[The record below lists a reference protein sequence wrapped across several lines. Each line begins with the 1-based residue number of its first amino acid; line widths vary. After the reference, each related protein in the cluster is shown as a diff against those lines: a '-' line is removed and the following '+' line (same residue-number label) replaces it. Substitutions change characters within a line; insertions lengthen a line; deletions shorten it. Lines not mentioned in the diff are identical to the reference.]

1 MYKIRMGVPEMS
13 GIWTDLSS
21 KADKGLLNK
30 NEQILF
36 RKLVKTLSHL
46 RENPR
51 YPALKSHEI
60 SALSKRMGFKGSLIL
75 KIENLPPDASSG
87 HMVRTKTKSRYWEWS
102 RIQKAKKEGPMIGSN
117 FQTCRIQLRS
127 EINQAHLRLT
137 LRAA

>member
-60 SALSKRMGFKGSLIL
+60 SALSKRMGFKIWQSYLENRKSAAGRIFWTYGPDKNEITIL
-75 KIENLPPDASSG
+75 GMEPHPESQKRGAYDRIKLSDLPDSAS
-87 HMVRTKTKSRYWEWS
+87 E
-102 RIQKAKKEGPMIGSN
+102 
-117 FQTCRIQLRS
+117 
-127 EINQAHLRLT
+127 
-137 LRAA
+137 